1 MFVNIALLEQFQ
13 LKVKQQL
20 EFRDVFARSYKELKE
35 TPKSIC
41 KHKIEL
47 SQPYFERV

>member
-20 EFRDVFARSYKELKE
+20 MEFKNVFAWSCKKLKGI
-35 TPKSIC
+35 PRSIC

-47 SQPYFERV
+47 TTNA

>member
-20 EFRDVFARSYKELKE
+20 MEFRDVFAQSYKELKS

-47 SQPYFERV
+47 S